1 MTTLTDAVYWASKSL
16 AIKAMVAAIKVA
28 QSGKSAWTAN
38 AIALAAAQQLA
49 LAGHVDQADLV
60 DVPIMVWGWDPLL
73 TMQTRISY
81 GYTWVPSAL
90 AAPIEI
96 APGLIVPESRVTP
109 LRNRKRA
116 TSKFPSTRRTI
127 PSTSKHQKR
136 RMR

>member
-96 APGLIVPESRVTP
+96 APGLIVPGV
-109 LRNRKRA
+109 
-116 TSKFPSTRRTI
+116 PSYSASQPEAGYI
-127 PSTSKHQKR
+127 KVSIDAADYPVYV
-136 RMR
+136 